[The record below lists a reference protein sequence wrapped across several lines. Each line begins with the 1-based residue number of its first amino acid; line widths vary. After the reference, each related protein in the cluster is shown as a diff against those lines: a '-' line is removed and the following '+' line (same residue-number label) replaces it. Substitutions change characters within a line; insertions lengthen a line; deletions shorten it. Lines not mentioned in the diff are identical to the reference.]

1 MPQGCRRQRRRLL
14 SGGRLADAR
23 QTLVE
28 AFLAWRRNGVFA
40 ASAALA
46 LVLAELGATADA
58 ARVGAA
64 AVAYLKRAQIVR
76 HPSLQH
82 MNERWQALL
91 ASSACLPDD
100 LARWQFE
107 GEALDEAAIEA
118 ICLRAVQVAPSA
130 AQPLRP

>member
-1 MPQGCRRQRRRLL
+1 ML

-28 AFLAWRRNGVFA
+28 AFPAWRRNGVFA

-76 HPSLQH
+76 HPALQH
-82 MNERWQALL
+82 MNGRWQALL

-100 LARWQFE
+100 LARWQHE

-118 ICLRAVQVAPSA
+118 ICLRAAQ
-130 AQPLRP
+130 AQPASKETP